1 MGGGLQSALVN
12 GLSGMTASQARI
24 TTTSNNIVNANVEGY
39 TNKVSKL
46 ETVVMGGIGAGVRA
60 TTPTRVVDESKINL
74 LKESTST
81 VAGLSVKEDSYFN
94 LEHALGGM
102 DSQRSLSGMLGKF
115 QNAVAELSK
124 APSNAG
130 RRNDLLATAQELCTS
145 LRTTGSA
152 LQERRSYYDRSISE
166 SIAIVNDK
174 LKEIEKLNSDIT
186 LNKAL
191 GQAYGDLEDQR
202 DKAVRAI
209 SEHMNISTFKT
220 ETGAVFIS
228 TKTGRALVTGAAKS
242 LSFTPTMG
250 IDAGA
255 TYPSVIGP
263 ITIDGV
269 DITTEISTGK
279 IAAFVEQRDSI
290 LPKLQLDLDT
300 LTVNIRD
307 SVNDIHNRGCGFPPA
322 KTLTGQRT
330 FSTPTTPNSFTGT
343 GTIRIAV
350 INTATNTYVEALDFD
365 LTTVTTPEDV
375 RAAIDAM
382 ANVSATWSNNK
393 LKLDATN
400 ATYGLALVSTTT
412 PAASVQLPSTAIQG
426 FSQYFGLNDFFITP
440 DKVAEDGNS
449 IAGITRLI
457 NVRSDIL
464 TTPSLISN
472 GKIDASLPVF
482 PLPTTP
488 ALYEGDRSV
497 MQLLFDGM
505 NAKVSFAASGN
516 FSVRSD
522 TLKDFAN
529 EIISFTALQA
539 NQTKT
544 RLNTENEIQDRLK
557 ESIGAISGVNVQE
570 QVTGMIAEQ
579 RLYQTS
585 VAVIKASREMFDQLM
600 EAFR

>member
-1 MGGGLQSALVN
+1 MGGSLQSVLVN

-24 TTTSNNIVNANVEGY
+24 TTSSNNIVNANVEGY

-46 ETVVMGGIGAGVRA
+46 ETVVLGGIGAGVRA
-60 TTPTRVVDESKINL
+60 TMPIRIVDESKINL

-81 VAGLSVKEDSYFN
+81 VAWLSVKADSYFN
-94 LEHALGGM
+94 LEHALGGI
-102 DSQRSLSGMLGKF
+102 DSQTSLSGMLGKF
-115 QNAVAELSK
+115 QNAIAELSK

-130 RRNDLLATAQELCTS
+130 RRNDLLSTAQELCTS
-145 LRTTGSA
+145 LKTIGSA

-166 SIAIVNDK
+166 SVALVNDK

-202 DKAVRAI
+202 DRAI
-209 SEHMNISTFKT
+209 RAVSEHMNISTFKT
-220 ETGAVFIS
+220 ETEAIFIS
-228 TKTGRALVTGAAKS
+228 TKTGRALVTGAAKN
-242 LSFTPTMG
+242 LSFNPTMG

-263 ITIDGV
+263 ITIDGI

-300 LTVNIRD
+300 LTVNLRD
-307 SVNDIHNRGCGFPPA
+307 TVNQIHNQGCGFPPA
-322 KTLTGQRT
+322 KTLTGQRAFMT
-330 FSTPTTPNSFTGT
+330 PSTPGSFTGT

-350 INTATNTYVEALDFD
+350 IDNTTNTYIEALDLD
-365 LTTVTTPEDV
+365 LTTVTTPEGV

-393 LKLDATN
+393 LKLDAIN
-400 ATYGLALVSTTT
+400 ANYGIALVSTTT
-412 PAASVQLPSTAIQG
+412 PAASVQLPSTATQG
-426 FSQYFGLNDFFITP
+426 FSHYFGLNDLFITP

-457 NVRSDIL
+457 SVRSDIL
-464 TTPSLISN
+464 ATPSLISS
-472 GKIDASLPVF
+472 GKIDGSLSVQ
-482 PLPTTP
+482 PLPTTS

-497 MQLLFDGM
+497 MQLLFDKM
-505 NAKVSFAASGN
+505 NEKVSFAASGN

-544 RLNTENEIQDRLK
+544 RLTTENEIQDRLK